1 MTEHDDLHLLAG
13 AYALGALDETERE
26 EFEQYLLTSEE
37 ARAELAAFTDTAVML
52 GMSTTPVTPPP
63 ALKGDIMARI
73 AVTPQ
78 LPSLEAEQTST
89 EKTSA
94 EQTSTE
100 QTDAA
105 PANVTSMFA
114 ERDIRSST
122 GARAAEGK
130 AARRWY
136 ARPANILIA
145 AAAAAVIFVG
155 GTALGTAINT
165 PTQQVEPQAVGLTE
179 ISAAADAQRAEA
191 AVAGGGSATVIW
203 SAQLERSAVVISD
216 LPALPAD
223 KTYELWYI
231 DGAHITPAGTF
242 SAASTGKTVRVLDGK
257 MSSGD
262 TIGITVEPA
271 GGSKKPT
278 TEPVAAIPT
287 A

>member
-13 AYALGALDETERE
+13 AYALGALDESERE
-26 EFEQYLLTSEE
+26 EFEKYLLTSEE

-63 ALKGDIMARI
+63 SLKGDIMARI

-78 LPSLEAEQTST
+78 LPALESETASAAER
-89 EKTSA
+89 
-94 EQTSTE
+94 
-100 QTDAA
+100 TDAA

-114 ERDIRSST
+114 ERDIRSTPSET
-122 GARAAEGK
+122 AAERK

-155 GTALGTAINT
+155 GTALGTALNA

-191 AVAGGGSATVIW
+191 AVAGGGNATVIW

-216 LPALPAD
+216 LPALPSD

-231 DGAHITPAGTF
+231 DGSHITPAGTF
-242 SAASTGKTVRVLDGK
+242 SAEATGKTVRVLDGK

-262 TIGITVEPA
+262 TIGITVEPK

-278 TEPVAAIPT
+278 TEPVVAIPT

>member
-26 EFEQYLLTSEE
+26 EFEKYLLTSEE

-63 ALKGDIMARI
+63 SLKGDIMARI

-78 LPSLEAEQTST
+78 LPSLETEKISTEQTST
-89 EKTSA
+89 EKT
-94 EQTSTE
+94 
-100 QTDAA
+100 DAA
-105 PANVTSMFA
+105 RANVTSMFA
-114 ERDIRSST
+114 ERDIRS
-122 GARAAEGK
+122 GAAPSPAERR

-155 GTALGTAINT
+155 GTALGTAMNT

-216 LPALPAD
+216 LPVLPSD

-242 SAASTGKTVRVLDGK
+242 AAAASGKTVRVLDGK

>member
-1 MTEHDDLHLLAG
+1 VTEHDDLHLLAG

-26 EFEQYLLTSEE
+26 EFEKYLLTSEE

-63 ALKGDIMARI
+63 SLKGDIMARI

-78 LPSLEAEQTST
+78 LPSLETEKISTEQTST
-89 EKTSA
+89 EKT
-94 EQTSTE
+94 
-100 QTDAA
+100 DAA
-105 PANVTSMFA
+105 RANVTSMFA
-114 ERDIRSST
+114 ERDIRS
-122 GARAAEGK
+122 GAAPSPAERR

-155 GTALGTAINT
+155 GTALGTAMNT

-216 LPALPAD
+216 LPVLPSD

-242 SAASTGKTVRVLDGK
+242 AAAASGKTVRVLDGK

>member
-13 AYALGALDETERE
+13 AYALGALDESERE
-26 EFEQYLLTSEE
+26 DFENYLATSEE

-52 GMSTTPVTPPP
+52 GMSTTPVAPPP
-63 ALKGDIMARI
+63 SLKGDIMARI
-73 AVTPQ
+73 AQTPQ
-78 LPSLEAEQTST
+78 LPALDHDAAQP
-89 EKTSA
+89 EKTQMKA
-94 EQTSTE
+94 
-100 QTDAA
+100 DAA
-105 PANVTSMFA
+105 SATVTSMFA
-114 ERDIRSST
+114 ERGTGPGASGST
-122 GARAAEGK
+122 AERK

-155 GTALGTAINT
+155 GTALGTALNP
-165 PTQQVEPQAVGLTE
+165 PTSQQPSPQAVGLTE

-191 AVAGGGSATVIW
+191 AVAGGGNATVIW
-203 SAQLERSAVVISD
+203 SGQLGRSAVVISD

-231 DGAHITPAGTF
+231 DSAGVTSAGTF
-242 SAASTGKTVRVLDGK
+242 DAAETGKTVRVLDGK
-257 MSSGD
+257 MSEGD

-278 TEPVAAIPT
+278 TEPVVAIPT

>member
-1 MTEHDDLHLLAG
+1 VTEHDDLHLLAG

-26 EFEQYLLTSEE
+26 EFEKYLLTSEE

-63 ALKGDIMARI
+63 SLKGDIMARI

-78 LPSLEAEQTST
+78 LPSLETEQISTEQTSTEQTST
-89 EKTSA
+89 EKT
-94 EQTSTE
+94 
-100 QTDAA
+100 DAA
-105 PANVTSMFA
+105 RANVTSMFA
-114 ERDIRSST
+114 ERDIRS
-122 GARAAEGK
+122 GAAPSPAERR

-155 GTALGTAINT
+155 GTALGTAMNT

-216 LPALPAD
+216 LPVLPSD

-242 SAASTGKTVRVLDGK
+242 AAAASGKTVRVLDGK

>member
-26 EFEQYLLTSEE
+26 EFEKYLATSEE

-63 ALKGDIMARI
+63 SLKGDIMARI

-78 LPSLEAEQTST
+78 LPSLEPGQTNAP
-89 EKTSA
+89 KA
-94 EQTSTE
+94 
-100 QTDAA
+100 DAA
-105 PANVTSMFA
+105 PTNVTSMFA
-114 ERDIRSST
+114 ERAIRSVS
-122 GARAAEGK
+122 AETVAPAERK

-136 ARPANILIA
+136 SRPSTILVA
-145 AAAAAVIFVG
+145 AAAAAAIFVG
-155 GTALGTAINT
+155 GTALGTSMNT

-191 AVAGGGSATVIW
+191 AVAGGGNATVIW
-203 SAQLERSAVVISD
+203 SAQLARSAVVVSD
-216 LPALPAD
+216 LPALPSD

-242 SAASTGKTVRVLDGK
+242 TAAENGKTVRVLDGK

-278 TEPVAAIPT
+278 TEPVASIPT